1 MTDLSALAMSITHQG
16 TACILSFASPAL
28 TPPYPLPP
36 HLAHS
41 CQADLTKVSGCC
53 SQACWDA
60 LRSPEIAGDCLNS
73 LVVGMCNMAAANITG
88 AAGLLQVGTSVG
100 TAQDACC
107 AAGSRGS

>member
-1 MTDLSALAMSITHQG
+1 MQPKRCIVCADFSLPAAL
-16 TACILSFASPAL
+16 L
-28 TPPYPLPP
+28 LP
-36 HLAHS
+36 HS

-53 SQACWDA
+53 TQACWDA

-100 TAQDACC
+100 AAQAVCC
-107 AAGSRGS
+107 AAGSRGA